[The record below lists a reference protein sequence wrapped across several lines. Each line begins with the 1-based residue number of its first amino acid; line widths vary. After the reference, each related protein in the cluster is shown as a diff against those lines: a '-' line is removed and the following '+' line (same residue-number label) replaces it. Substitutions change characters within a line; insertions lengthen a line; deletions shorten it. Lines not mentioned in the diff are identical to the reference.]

1 MNAKSYDNE
10 AYAKEVDAN
19 DSQWAEKKYDRK
31 AYSASQYGK
40 NAASSRDKDGYYGN
54 SYGSDSSSAYGKQ
67 ASRAKD
73 YGSDAWGRD
82 QKLNIKTSFDKTA
95 AKKYGAE
102 SYDEWD
108 NKDSTYYGKQAW
120 NRDADKAG
128 ASSYSN
134 AASKSSP
141 AYGKGA
147 YGYGADKA
155 SSTYGAAAS
164 KYGDDAWAKN
174 ASGKNSSSRYGKSYD
189 SVSAKNYDNE
199 GYARKVDASDKQ
211 WAEYLDDESE
221 DEDNYY
227 DSGASKSYR
236 SKPAYKAPAYK
247 APSYSRKY

>member
-1 MNAKSYDNE
+1 VNAKSYDNE

-120 NRDADKAG
+120 NRVAKTALPDM
-128 ASSYSN
+128 ASLTIPFLPRTTTTRATLAKSMLLTSN
-134 AASKSSP
+134 GLSIWMMNLRMKTTTMTPVQHQSPTAASPPTRLPPIRLPPTKPPP
-141 AYGKGA
+141 ATLE
-147 YGYGADKA
+147 
-155 SSTYGAAAS
+155 STDLS
-164 KYGDDAWAKN
+164 FC
-174 ASGKNSSSRYGKSYD
+174 
-189 SVSAKNYDNE
+189 E
-199 GYARKVDASDKQ
+199 
-211 WAEYLDDESE
+211 L
-221 DEDNYY
+221 
-227 DSGASKSYR
+227 
-236 SKPAYKAPAYK
+236 P
-247 APSYSRKY
+247 